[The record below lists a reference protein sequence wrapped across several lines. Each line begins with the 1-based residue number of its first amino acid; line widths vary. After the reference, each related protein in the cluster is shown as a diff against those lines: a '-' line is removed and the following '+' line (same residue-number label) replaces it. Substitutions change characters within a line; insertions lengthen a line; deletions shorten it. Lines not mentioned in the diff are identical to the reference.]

1 MNLEIVLSDIGVHSI
16 TSCTEIL
23 GGEDS
28 SVWRVETSHGATY
41 ALRLLPWQRHQQ
53 FIREQTIIGL
63 AFDHGIPVPKVLSV
77 KLCGEWSTMLMEW
90 APGRTLVSELME
102 RPDNANRLG
111 VEFGRVQAAI
121 HRIPVPESVDN
132 ETKNWLTPET
142 DAEIEIIQRTAFVKG
157 DKQGVLVHL
166 DFHPL
171 NVLTDGQTITAVID
185 WANAAKGD
193 PRFDIARTM
202 SILRLEG
209 LRPGS
214 ILENFQEAIIDF
226 ERGWLQGYEQTAG
239 QLGPLS
245 IFNAWAGLRMI
256 RDLSGKRRED
266 DFSRMRR
273 WVEDWLRDAESN
285 T

>member
-1 MNLEIVLSDIGVHSI
+1 LRPDQAANRINERYILLNRIRSRRGGLGVS
-16 TSCTEIL
+16 
-23 GGEDS
+23 
-28 SVWRVETSHGATY
+28 
-41 ALRLLPWQRHQQ
+41 
-53 FIREQTIIGL
+53 
-63 AFDHGIPVPKVLSV
+63 VPKVHSV
-77 KLCGEWSTMLMEW
+77 KLSGEWSTMLMEW
-90 APGRTLVSELME
+90 APGRTLIRELIE
-102 RPDNANRLG
+102 RPDSANRLG

-121 HRIPVPESVDN
+121 HRIPVPASVDS

-142 DAEIEIIQRTAFVKG
+142 DAEIEIFQRIAIAKG
-157 DKQGVLVHL
+157 NKQGVLVHL

-214 ILENFQEAIIDF
+214 ILEYIQEAVIDF

-245 IFNAWAGLRMI
+245 IFHAWAGLRMI

-266 DFSRMRR
+266 DFLRMRR
-273 WVEDWLRDAESN
+273 WAEDWLRHAESN